1 MSLGHIYL
9 IDDDESV
16 RVALFKAFVQ
26 LGYSVDCFADAQSFI
41 EQSPTRSPAVI
52 LLDMRLPE
60 GTGVDIQALL
70 KRLKLETPVVF
81 MSGAATQL
89 EIINAMRQGAFDFLL
104 KPLVIEQLLTVVN
117 QALVKDAAQQDLI
130 ARRSRLGKA
139 FKGLT
144 PREKQICKDMLDG
157 KTNKQ
162 IAEQSGTVASTIK
175 LHRARVLDKMGAESL
190 ADLISIFK
198 GIEPDDL
205 S

>member
-1 MSLGHIYL
+1 M
-9 IDDDESV
+9 
-16 RVALFKAFVQ
+16 
-26 LGYSVDCFADAQSFI
+26 
-41 EQSPTRSPAVI
+41 I